1 MSGRAAPLLVSS
13 SVVCARPAGLRQPIR
28 RAPWAMASVDI
39 ERDLSH
45 GGHQRIAGLDE
56 VGRGCWAGPVYAA
69 VVVLPPECYADRAL
83 LAEVTDSKL
92 LTPTVRERLA
102 ADVLRLAV
110 GAAVAWAEAPL
121 IDRLN
126 ILGATRWAMHA
137 ALECLAGGAEC
148 TGADAGAD
156 AGVLGGSA
164 RLAGGTVIPDFI
176 LTDAVSLDNLAC
188 PQRAIIGGDRKA
200 LAIAA
205 ASIVAKVTRDAD
217 MRRRHAL
224 FPHLALASNK
234 GYGTRAHGRALY
246 AGGLTPLH
254 RRSFAPM
261 KYLLGL
267 NDHIA
272 GALPLPVGALP
283 LPPGAR

>member
-1 MSGRAAPLLVSS
+1 MARRVSTCSADARARLL
-13 SVVCARPAGLRQPIR
+13 GLRRPRR
-28 RAPWAMASVDI
+28 RAPWAIASL
-39 ERDLSH
+39 DLETDLRQ

-69 VVVLPPECYADRAL
+69 VVVLPQECYADRAL

-102 ADVLRLAV
+102 GDVLRLAV
-110 GAAVAWAEAPL
+110 GTAIAWAEAPL

-137 ALECLAGGAEC
+137 ALECLAGAAEC
-148 TGADAGAD
+148 AGS
-156 AGVLGGSA
+156 LGGSA
-164 RLAGGTVIPDFI
+164 RLAGGSVLPDYI
-176 LTDAVSLDNLAC
+176 LTDAVPLADLPC
-188 PQRAIIGGDRKA
+188 PQRAIVGGDRKA

-205 ASIVAKVTRDAD
+205 ASIVAKVVRDAD
-217 MRRRHAL
+217 MRRRHTL

-234 GYGTRAHGRALY
+234 GYGTPAHGRALY

-267 NDHIA
+267 HDHIA
-272 GALPLPVGALP
+272 GALPLHA
-283 LPPGAR
+283 GAR